1 MEEARALSPVS
12 QLTEQ
17 VGNTCMEA
25 KEVLSLGRVQRIRLV
40 STHETPEEGKTIARV
55 QLKLLRNN
63 SREAKD
69 CNSACNGGR

>member
-1 MEEARALSPVS
+1 MEEARASSPAP

-40 STHETPEEGKTIARV
+40 STHETLEEGKTIARV
-55 QLKLLRNN
+55 QLRLLRNN

-69 CNSACNGGR
+69 CNPACNGGR